1 MSIRARFSS
10 IDGATYTKWSLHQE
24 ESRHARIAPFSLF
37 AESLAFPTTRAWGG
51 VTMVKRA
58 LRLDCLNHYV
68 FLRAQKGDVL
78 NLLDASPVMFSGYMM
93 ERSTPPEVRDS
104 LSLLLLLAQHQING
118 GFSWR
123 RVKADL
129 PRFRVHH
136 PSDTGWCSNPSSGWP
151 QQGYRAG
158 SVHVTKEEKR
168 KEGGGKRNENASRG
182 SGTSLPFAP
191 ERHQKKQ
198 QRGKSRARTALGRKK
213 KSTCSTGAALPLASP
228 LRRDTNEALP
238 NFDL

>member
-104 LSLLLLLAQHQING
+104 LSLS
-118 GFSWR
+118 FSCW
-123 RVKADL
+123 L
-129 PRFRVHH
+129 
-136 PSDTGWCSNPSSGWP
+136 STISTG
-151 QQGYRAG
+151 
-158 SVHVTKEEKR
+158 
-168 KEGGGKRNENASRG
+168 ASRG
-182 SGTSLPFAP
+182 GGSKQIFLDFECTTLLTLGGAP
-191 ERHQKKQ
+191 IHRLGGLNKAIEQDQYMSRKKR
-198 QRGKSRARTALGRKK
+198 RGKREEERGTKTPVEGLEHLCRSPLNATRRSSKGEITRAHCPRSQK